1 MAYFTGPNIVTD
13 ELKLALDAGSERS
26 YAGSGT
32 TAYNIIDNSSVSL
45 LNGVGFNSSN
55 GGFWEF
61 DGTDDYIQ
69 IPNAASLEPQNEL
82 SIEMVIKAQ
91 SIKTGWSILY
101 GKNPYVNN
109 GALVFLET
117 GGQKIRAL
125 HYVGSTEYRCNPN
138 VTISTSAWIHV
149 VFTFKTGDAIRSY
162 FNGVASTTIG
172 LPAGTFSYGN
182 YPYLVGH
189 AGSSWPNINCAI
201 VRSYAKALSAAEV
214 LQNFNA
220 QKSRFGL

>member
-13 ELKLALDAGSERS
+13 ELKLALDAGSQRS

-32 TAYNIIDNSSVSL
+32 TAYNIIDSSSVSL
-45 LNGVGFNSSN
+45 VNGVGFNSDN
-55 GGFWEF
+55 GGFWDF

-69 IPNAASLEPQNEL
+69 IPNTASLEPQNEL
-82 SIEMVIKAQ
+82 SIEMFVKAQ
-91 SIKTGWSILY
+91 SIQSGWSILY
-101 GKNPYVNN
+101 GKNPYNP
-109 GALVFLET
+109 GAIVFLET
-117 GGQKIRAL
+117 GGQKIRAV
-125 HYVGSTEYRCNPN
+125 HYVGSTEYRCNTN

-162 FNGVASTTIG
+162 FNGVASTTTA

-189 AGSSWPNINCAI
+189 QGVSWPDIECGI
-201 VRSYAKALSAAEV
+201 VRSYAKALSATEV
-214 LQNFNA
+214 TQNFNA

>member
-1 MAYFTGPNIVTD
+1 MGFYRGPNIVTD

-45 LNGVGFNSSN
+45 LNGVGFNSAN
-55 GGFWEF
+55 GGYWEF

-69 IPNAASLEPQNEL
+69 IPNTASLEPQNEL

-91 SIKTGWSILY
+91 SIQSGWSILY
-101 GKNPYVNN
+101 GKNPYNPGV
-109 GALVFLET
+109 LVFLET
-117 GGQKIRAL
+117 GGQQIRAL
-125 HYVGSTEYRCNPN
+125 HYVGSTEYRCNTP

-149 VFTFKTGDAIRSY
+149 IFTFKTGDAIKSY
-162 FNGVASTTIG
+162 FNGVASTTTA
-172 LPAGTFSYGN
+172 LPAGTFSYGG
-182 YPYLVGH
+182 YPYLVGYQG
-189 AGSSWPNINCAI
+189 ASWPNIDCPI
-201 VRSYAKALSAAEV
+201 VRSYAKALTAAEV
-214 LQNFNA
+214 TQNFNA

>member
-13 ELKLALDAGSERS
+13 ELKLALDAGSQRS

-32 TAYNIIDNSSVSL
+32 TAYNIINNSSVSL
-45 LNGVGFNSSN
+45 VNGVGFNSAN
-55 GGFWEF
+55 GGFWDF

-69 IPNAASLEPQNEL
+69 IPNTASLEPQNEL
-82 SIEMVIKAQ
+82 SIEMFVKAQ
-91 SIKTGWSILY
+91 SIQSGWSILY
-101 GKNPYVNN
+101 GKDPYTAGV
-109 GALVFLET
+109 LVFLET
-117 GGQKIRAL
+117 GGQQIRAL
-125 HYVGSTEYRCNPN
+125 HNVGGTEYRCNTP

-162 FNGVASTTIG
+162 FNGVASTVQG
-172 LPAGTFSYGN
+172 LPTGTFSYGN

-189 AGSSWPNINCAI
+189 QGASWPDIECGI
-201 VRSYAKALSAAEV
+201 VRSYAKALSATEV
-214 LQNFNA
+214 TQNFNA

>member
-13 ELKLALDAGSERS
+13 ELKLALDAGSQRS

-32 TAYNIIDNSSVSL
+32 TAYNIINNSSVSL
-45 LNGVGFNSSN
+45 VNGVGFNSAN
-55 GGFWEF
+55 GGFWDF

-69 IPNAASLEPQNEL
+69 IPNTASLEPQNEL
-82 SIEMVIKAQ
+82 SIEMFVKAQ
-91 SIKTGWSILY
+91 SIQSGWSILY
-101 GKNPYVNN
+101 GKDPYTAGV
-109 GALVFLET
+109 LVFLET
-117 GGQKIRAL
+117 GGQQIRAL
-125 HYVGSTEYRCNPN
+125 HNVGGTEYRCNTP

-162 FNGVASTTIG
+162 FNGVASTVQG
-172 LPAGTFSYGN
+172 LPTGTFSYGN

-189 AGSSWPNINCAI
+189 VGASWPNIDCAI

-214 LQNFNA
+214 TQNFNA